1 MTLGTLLSSDQV
13 LPEMKST
20 ERWDAIVELLDLL
33 ITSGRIEAEDR
44 EKVLQDL
51 RQREES
57 MSTGIGFGVAI
68 PHTSSD
74 KVEKVV
80 AAFGR
85 SRQGIEFEA
94 LDNAPVYLVVL
105 FVVPKNEFQIHLRT
119 LAAIAKYLNDKN
131 VREALEKASSTE
143 DILAIFN
150 NRSGN

>member
-131 VREALEKASSTE
+131 VRDALEQASSTE